1 MTLDRFA
8 TFGASLRPLIVVD
21 SSMHRIAQRQVGAY
35 AGATILPQ
43 PEDRGTAAGLLL
55 ALAYCCSHDAGDTAL
70 ILPTDHGFA
79 NPEALRS
86 TVRTTCSTILEDP
99 ERTVLIGAPPT
110 CPAIDLGWVLPDS
123 PFDQLGEGAAR
134 KVVRFV
140 EKPSVSVAKKLHNS
154 GALWNTMI
162 LAAQATTLWC
172 RCERTTPALTSIF
185 HKYERRS
192 DDDRNAWLREQYR
205 SMPEID
211 ISDAF
216 LDSAEDLWVTALPR
230 NAGWT
235 DLGAPDRLRQWL
247 ANHGHFTAR
256 RS

>member
-8 TFGASLRPLIVVD
+8 PFGASLRPLIVVD
-21 SSMHRIAQRQVGAY
+21 SSMHRVAQRQVGAY

-55 ALAYCCSHDAGDTAL
+55 ALAYCCSHDAGDTVL
-70 ILPTDHGFA
+70 ILPTDHGFT
-79 NPEALRS
+79 NPTALRS
-86 TVRTTCSTILEDP
+86 TVGTTCSAIADDP
-99 ERTVLIGAPPT
+99 EKTVLIGAFPT
-110 CPAIDLGWVLPDS
+110 YPAIDLGWVLSDS
-123 PFDQLGEGAAR
+123 PFDHPSEGAAR

-162 LAAQATTLWC
+162 IAAQATTLWC
-172 RCERTTPALTSIF
+172 RCERTIPALTSIF

-192 DDDRNAWLREQYR
+192 DDDRKAWLREQYR

-216 LDSAEDLWVTALPR
+216 LNSAEDLWVTGLPR

-235 DLGAPDRLRQWL
+235 DLGAPDRLRHWL
-247 ANHGHFTAR
+247 ANHDRFTTWR
-256 RS
+256 C